1 MPETGGP
8 LTLEL
13 LTWVSVRPRTYS
25 EAMEA
30 WRTTCPRHS
39 VWEDTLTGELIEVVK
54 NGNTMNQSTVA
65 LSALGRAVL
74 ERRSC
79 P

>member
-13 LTWVSVRPRTYS
+13 LPWVSVRPRTYA

-39 VWEDTLTGELIEVVK
+39 GWDDTLADELIEIV
-54 NGNTMNQSTVA
+54 NGGNTMNQSTVA

-74 ERRSC
+74 GRKT
-79 P
+79 